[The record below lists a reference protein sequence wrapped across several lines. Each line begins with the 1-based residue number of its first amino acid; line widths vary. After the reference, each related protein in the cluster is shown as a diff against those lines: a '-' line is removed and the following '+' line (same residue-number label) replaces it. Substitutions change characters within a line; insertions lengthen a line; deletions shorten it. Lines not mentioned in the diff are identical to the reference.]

1 MAGELVAST
10 AVIEAANTGIPCG
23 LILDTRTR
31 SVFWSDVPSRDISVC
46 TYEGTN
52 CQVVVTSSYS
62 HPNFLSFYESKL
74 YWLAESKGHTH
85 DIVEQDIQAR

>member
-1 MAGELVAST
+1 MLLELLLVKLSCST
-10 AVIEAANTGIPCG
+10 LQALLV
-23 LILDTRTR
+23 
-31 SVFWSDVPSRDISVC
+31 SRLP
-46 TYEGTN
+46 E
-52 CQVVVTSSYS
+52 VVVTSSYS